1 MIPANWAADGC
12 AIGLH
17 EVKPEGPF
25 QPPGPHSWGQ
35 IIYVVAS
42 GYGSKGED
50 AEKRAFD
57 VLVQARSGVMMSC
70 GDRDSSEPYE
80 IAGGCS

>member
-1 MIPANWAADGC
+1 
-12 AIGLH
+12 
-17 EVKPEGPF
+17 
-25 QPPGPHSWGQ
+25 
-35 IIYVVAS
+35 VAS

-57 VLVQARSGVMMSC
+57 VLVQARSGLMMSC

-80 IAGGCS
+80 IVGAVVDQLSATMTA

>member
-1 MIPANWAADGC
+1 MAALRRSKTL
-12 AIGLH
+12 A
-17 EVKPEGPF
+17 
-25 QPPGPHSWGQ
+25 PPSLVNPLASTLWGQ

-57 VLVQARSGVMMSC
+57 VLLQAADTL
-70 GDRDSSEPYE
+70 GDDEGMTSSR
-80 IAGGCS
+80 GF

>member
-1 MIPANWAADGC
+1 LI
-12 AIGLH
+12 
-17 EVKPEGPF
+17 
-25 QPPGPHSWGQ
+25 PHSWGQ

-57 VLVQARSGVMMSC
+57 VLLQAAYTL
-70 GDRDSSEPYE
+70 GDDEGMTSSR
-80 IAGGCS
+80 GF